1 MGRRATSRGSA
12 PGRSPCSSRAT
23 PASCRVRRAR
33 ATRSRRRFRCCR
45 SRTRRRCPTRARACR
60 RTGGVPTR
68 GRAPERR
75 DPGRVAQRLSLAR
88 RPGMGYV
95 RARPMSSPLDAAR
108 ALGPEIRAAADR
120 IEHDRRVPL
129 DLVRALT
136 ETGVFRMC
144 VPRSSGGGEADPA
157 TMIRVLETIAEAD
170 GSTGWSAM
178 IGATSGVAAAYLS
191 ADAAREIY
199 GSSPDVVTGGVF
211 APYGRAIAVGGGY
224 RVTGRWPFASGCE
237 HCAWLMGGS
246 VVVENG
252 APRLLPSGM
261 PDSRLMLFPA
271 TEARV
276 IDTWTVSGLRGT
288 GSHDIAVDDIFVPAA
303 RSLSLI
309 TDRPRAR
316 GPLYAFPVFGL
327 LALGIAA
334 VALGIAR
341 RALDELVA
349 LAGAKT
355 PTGSRRLLAERPVIQ
370 AEVARAEATLGA
382 ARAFLAETVGG
393 AWERAQ
399 AAGAIEIRERAR
411 LRLAAT
417 HATLASTCAVDLA
430 YGAGG
435 GTAVYAASPLQRCFR
450 DIHVATQH
458 A

>member
-1 MGRRATSRGSA
+1 MSTLLDA
-12 PGRSPCSSRAT
+12 
-23 PASCRVRRAR
+23 
-33 ATRSRRRFRCCR
+33 
-45 SRTRRRCPTRARACR
+45 
-60 RTGGVPTR
+60 
-68 GRAPERR
+68 
-75 DPGRVAQRLSLAR
+75 
-88 RPGMGYV
+88 V
-95 RARPMSSPLDAAR
+95 RAIAPR
-108 ALGPEIRAAADR
+108 IRAAADR

-129 DLVRALT
+129 ELVRALT
-136 ETGVFRMC
+136 EAGVFRMC
-144 VPRSSGGGEADPA
+144 VPRTCGGSEVEPA
-157 TMIRVLETIAEAD
+157 TMIGVLEAIAEAD
-170 GSTGWSAM
+170 GSAGWSAM
-178 IGATSGVAAAYLS
+178 IGTTSGVAAAYLP

-199 GSSPDVVTGGVF
+199 GRADVVTGGVF
-211 APYGRAIAVGGGY
+211 APQGRAVVVDGGY

-252 APRLLPSGM
+252 AARQLPSGM

-271 TEARV
+271 SDARI

-288 GSHDIAVDDIFVPAA
+288 GSHDIAVDDLFVPAS

-309 TDRPRAR
+309 TDRPRER

-382 ARAFLAETVGG
+382 ARAILAETVGG
-393 AWERAQ
+393 AWQ
-399 AAGAIEIRERAR
+399 AATGDGRLEVRHRA
-411 LRLAAT
+411 
-417 HATLASTCAVDLA
+417 
-430 YGAGG
+430 
-435 GTAVYAASPLQRCFR
+435 
-450 DIHVATQH
+450 
-458 A
+458 

>member
-1 MGRRATSRGSA
+1 
-12 PGRSPCSSRAT
+12 
-23 PASCRVRRAR
+23 
-33 ATRSRRRFRCCR
+33 
-45 SRTRRRCPTRARACR
+45 
-60 RTGGVPTR
+60 
-68 GRAPERR
+68 
-75 DPGRVAQRLSLAR
+75 
-88 RPGMGYV
+88 
-95 RARPMSSPLDAAR
+95 MSSTVAAAR
-108 ALGPEIRAAADR
+108 ALGPRIRAAAER
-120 IEHDRRVPL
+120 IEHDRRVPAE
-129 DLVRALT
+129 LVAALT
-136 ETGVFRMC
+136 ATGVFRMC
-144 VPRSSGGGEADPA
+144 VPRSCGGDELHPA
-157 TMIRVLETIAEAD
+157 IMIAVLEAIAEAD
-170 GSTGWSAM
+170 GSAGWSAM
-178 IGATSGVAAAYLS
+178 IGATSGVAAAYLP

-199 GSSPDVVTGGVF
+199 GPPDVVSGGVF
-211 APYGRAIAVGGGY
+211 APHGRAIIADGAY

-246 VVVENG
+246 VVIDG
-252 APRLLPSGM
+252 GGPRLLPNGM

-271 TEARV
+271 SEVRI

-288 GSHDIAVDDIFVPAA
+288 GSHDIAVDDVVVPAA
-303 RSLSLI
+303 HSLSLI
-309 TDRPRAR
+309 TDSPVER

-355 PTGSRRLLAERPVIQ
+355 PTGSRRLLAERPAIQ

-399 AAGAIEIRERAR
+399 AAGAIAIRERAR

-417 HATLASTCAVDLA
+417 HATLASACAVDLV

-458 A
+458 AMVAPATLELAGRILLGLEADTAML

>member
-1 MGRRATSRGSA
+1 
-12 PGRSPCSSRAT
+12 
-23 PASCRVRRAR
+23 
-33 ATRSRRRFRCCR
+33 
-45 SRTRRRCPTRARACR
+45 
-60 RTGGVPTR
+60 
-68 GRAPERR
+68 
-75 DPGRVAQRLSLAR
+75 
-88 RPGMGYV
+88 
-95 RARPMSSPLDAAR
+95 
-108 ALGPEIRAAADR
+108 
-120 IEHDRRVPL
+120 
-129 DLVRALT
+129 
-136 ETGVFRMC
+136 MC
-144 VPRSSGGGEADPA
+144 VPRALGGGEVDPA
-157 TMIRVLETIAEAD
+157 TMIETIETIAAAD
-170 GSTGWSAM
+170 GAAGWSAM
-178 IGATSGVAAAYLS
+178 IGATSGVASAYL
-191 ADAAREIY
+191 AEEAAREIY
-199 GSSPDVVTGGVF
+199 GSDPEAVSGGAF
-211 APYGRAIAVGGGY
+211 APLGKATVVDGGY

-246 VVVENG
+246 VVLAG
-252 APRLLPSGM
+252 GQPRLLPSGM
-261 PDSRLMLFPA
+261 PDNRLMLFPA
-271 TEARV
+271 AAVRI
-276 IDTWTVSGLRGT
+276 IDTWDVAGLRGT
-288 GSHDIAVDDIFVPAA
+288 GSHDIAVDDCFVPAA

-309 TDRPRAR
+309 SDQPRAR

-341 RALDELVA
+341 RALDELLA

-417 HATLASTCAVDLA
+417 HATLASACAVDLA

-458 A
+458 VMVAPATLELAGRILLGLEADTAML